1 MDVIKCVCFVRK
13 IQGLFVAEKSEN
25 DGFQVQKRY
34 PFAVANE
41 LQVSSC
47 YTPVN
52 PTKTME
58 NPSWKYISY
67 WKKVDFQLYNHV
79 HLLEGKPLGPL

>member
-1 MDVIKCVCFVRK
+1 LFAKFKD
-13 IQGLFVAEKSEN
+13 LFVAEN

-58 NPSWKYISY
+58 NP
-67 WKKVDFQLYNHV
+67 
-79 HLLEGKPLGPL
+79 P

>member
-1 MDVIKCVCFVRK
+1 MCVCFVRK
-13 IQGLFVAEKSEN
+13 IQGLFVAEN

-41 LQVSSC
+41 QQVSC

-52 PTKTME
+52 PTKAME
-58 NPSWKYISY
+58 NSP
-67 WKKVDFQLYNHV
+67 
-79 HLLEGKPLGPL
+79 